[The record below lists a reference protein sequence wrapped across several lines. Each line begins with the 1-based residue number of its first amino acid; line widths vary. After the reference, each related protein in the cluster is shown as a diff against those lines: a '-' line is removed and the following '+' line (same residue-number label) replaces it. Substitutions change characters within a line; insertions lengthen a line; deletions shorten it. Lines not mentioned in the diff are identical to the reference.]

1 MRENILYY
9 NIMPRGTYRYNS
21 KGKSGEDSEDSE
33 DSEDR
38 KKIDVYMREARDD
51 DTRERPRSRSPSKS
65 HHGYGNFDKRSPSK
79 SNHIYG
85 PFDKIYHDLFI
96 KIRTQRSFPKD
107 HDSIV
112 EHIKKEYKT
121 IAEEKSLSI
130 ANTVLGIYG
139 NDRTKHA
146 LYLEEL
152 VNHWLNSNEKPH
164 FKGLN
169 ITLYEGEVEQLKQEI
184 LIILNTKIE
193 EQIEIEKQKQQ
204 QQIDSIRTKFANLGR
219 AEGVKAKYNN
229 TYRRHKKTRRHHYKK
244 THRRR
249 YRK

>member
-1 MRENILYY
+1 MSHR
-9 NIMPRGTYRYNS
+9 RYRDGR
-21 KGKSGEDSEDSE
+21 KGKSTAYSEDSE
-33 DSEDR
+33 DSEE
-38 KKIDVYMREARDD
+38 IDVDMREDREDRDANM
-51 DTRERPRSRSPSKS
+51 RERSRSRSPSKS
-65 HHGYGNFDKRSPSK
+65 RRGYYDFDKRPPSK
-79 SNHIYG
+79 SHHKYG
-85 PFDKIYHDLFI
+85 PFDKIYDDLFI

-112 EHIKKEYKT
+112 DYIYKEYKT
-121 IAEEKSLSI
+121 IAEEKAPSI
-130 ANTVLGIYG
+130 ANTVLREYG

-164 FKGLN
+164 FKGSN
-169 ITLYEGEVEQLKQEI
+169 ITLQQGEVEQLKQEI

-193 EQIEIEKQKQQ
+193 EQIEIEIEKQKQQ
-204 QQIDSIRTKFANLGR
+204 QQFDTLVMDFASFGK
-219 AEGVKAKYNN
+219 AKGVKAKYNN

>member
-1 MRENILYY
+1 
-9 NIMPRGTYRYNS
+9 MPRGTYRYNS

-38 KKIDVYMREARDD
+38 KKIDVYMREARKDRDD

-65 HHGYGNFDKRSPSK
+65 HHGYGKFD
-79 SNHIYG
+79 Y
-85 PFDKIYHDLFI
+85 IYHNLFV
-96 KIRTQRSFPKD
+96 KINSQRSFPKD

-112 EHIKKEYKT
+112 EYICKEYKT
-121 IAEEKSLSI
+121 IAKKEALSI
-130 ANTVLGIYG
+130 ANTVLGMFG
-139 NDRTKHA
+139 SDDPTKRR
-146 LYLEEL
+146 LYLDNL
-152 VNHWLNSNEKPH
+152 VNKWLGSNDIVH
-164 FKGLN
+164 FQNKN
-169 ITLYEGEVEQLKQEI
+169 MTLEPTEVEHLKKEI
-184 LIILNTKIE
+184 LEILNTKLQ
-193 EQIEIEKQKQQ
+193 EQIEKQKQQ
-204 QQIDSIRTKFANLGR
+204 QQLDSIRTKFANLGR